1 MNQPSIVPIRWGKQS
16 MSHTAFRRTA
26 LASALACALSA
37 SAFGQTSN
45 TEPSSPSTTDQQK
58 KTQELEKIVVTGS
71 RIKRVEIEGPTPVV
85 TITGDE
91 LKREGFSTVIEAL
104 QSLTAA
110 APNPQPDVLYGS
122 RIPGAK
128 PLNLRYFGPG
138 RSLLLVNGQ
147 RVSDY
152 PEPFGGQSNFSNYG
166 NIPAAA
172 VDRIEVLATGASAI
186 YGSDAVAGVVNI
198 ILKKN
203 YNGDQV
209 NVRVGGTE
217 RGGGAF
223 NDESLTGGRT
233 GDNWSLT
240 WVLENFHRK
249 PIMGFDRP
257 FMDDVTDRPKT
268 IWNESDR
275 VQGPIQSI
283 GLAIFDAESG
293 QRFIPGGAATCDK
306 FGRDYD
312 YYHRQPYHR
321 TGLGEGYLTDRGW
334 ECGLTGGFGY
344 NTLDNGNNN
353 QQAYVYGTY
362 NFTPDLQGYASLA
375 VYETLTEHQTDAPF
389 TFLNNAYTWFD
400 PGFTDAD
407 HPNGRYLTNVIRQFT
422 KGEVGDFQDFRNHTR
437 DRYVDFTAG
446 LRGKLWDDRYD
457 WDVSIRRSQDKTHS
471 SYLQILPGVA
481 DAFFLGQLLGT
492 TADGYPIYRM
502 DQSKFLRPLTPTEFA
517 SIATHAVNEADAWLD
532 AAQASVTGD
541 LFQGWGAGPIGFA
554 IEAEAARQGYSLDF
568 DKRELAG
575 EFGNNEDL
583 YFSDQGGGSRDRFA
597 LGTEFRVPIVST
609 FTANLGARWDK
620 YNAVRDASNVSY
632 MAGLEYRPIDSLLLR
647 GTYATSFRAPDMHYT
662 YARASS
668 ASERIT
674 DTYLCQKEQGNL
686 DNCGIDTSYTH
697 QATVTRQ
704 GSTELNYE
712 KGHSF
717 TYGFV
722 WNALDNLSTS
732 VDYWY
737 IYLKDIIQDIGPQ
750 DELNIERACAFGPI
764 SGPAPS
770 ASDCDFVKTRI
781 HRDAAGNIVSIEKG
795 PINQG
800 GQRAGGI
807 DASLKYR
814 IDTARFGN
822 FNLNLDYTISTKFE
836 TQPHPDVPWENHRE
850 DNVRSRVRG
859 SVEWQAGPWTT
870 TVLGTRTGGL
880 RTVNYSNCAPLSDGF
895 IPGYGDGP
903 HAANHCVD
911 PLTGLQAQSTRFRG
925 GPAIF
930 WNLGI
935 AYQLNEQ
942 MRLSG
947 YVTDVFDNA
956 AVQDPYKLDYTF
968 TWDNLYN
975 QIGRAYSLE
984 FSYKFD

>member
-1 MNQPSIVPIRWGKQS
+1 
-16 MSHTAFRRTA
+16 MSHTAFRRSA
-26 LASALACALSA
+26 LAGALACALSA
-37 SAFGQTSN
+37 SVFAQTT
-45 TEPSSPSTTDQQK
+45 TEPSSSTDQQK
-58 KTQELEKIVVTGS
+58 KSQELEKIVVTGS
-71 RIKRVEIEGPTPVV
+71 RIKRVEVEGPTPVV

-104 QSLTAA
+104 QSMTAA

-122 RIPGAK
+122 HIPGAK
-128 PLNLRYFGPG
+128 PLNLRYLGPG
-138 RSLLLVNGQ
+138 RSLLLINGQ

-172 VDRIEVLATGASAI
+172 VDRIEILATGASAI

-203 YNGDQV
+203 YNGDQIT
-209 NVRVGGTE
+209 VRGGGTE
-217 RGGGAF
+217 RGGGAS

-240 WVLENFHRK
+240 WVLENFRRK

-268 IWNESDR
+268 IWNDSDR
-275 VQGPIQSI
+275 AQGPIPGI
-283 GLAIFDAESG
+283 ALALFPDDG
-293 QRFIPGGAATCDK
+293 NRFVPGGSSTCGA
-306 FGRDYD
+306 FGRDYE
-312 YYHRQPYHR
+312 YYHRQSWTR
-321 TGLGEGYLTDRGW
+321 TGLGQGYLSDRGW
-334 ECGLTGGFGY
+334 ECATTGTFGY

-353 QQAYVYGTY
+353 QQGYVYGTY
-362 NFTPDLQGYASLA
+362 NFTDTLQGYASLA

-389 TFLNNAYTWFD
+389 VVLYPNNNYSWFD
-400 PGFTDAD
+400 PGLADAD
-407 HPNGRYLTNVIRQFT
+407 HPNGRQIDEAIRQFT
-422 KGEVGDFQDFRNHTR
+422 KGEVGSFHDFRNHTR
-437 DRYVDFTAG
+437 DKYVDFTAG
-446 LRGKLWDDRYD
+446 LKGKVFDDRFD
-457 WDVSIRRSQDKTHS
+457 WDVSLRRSQDKTHS
-471 SYLQILPGVA
+471 SYLQLLPGPV
-481 DAFFLGQLLGT
+481 DAFFLGPQLGT
-492 TADGYPIYRM
+492 TDDGTPIYKL
-502 DQSKFLRPLTPTEFA
+502 DQSKWNRPLTPQEFA
-517 SIATHAVNEADAWLD
+517 SISTHIDNRADAWLD

-541 LFQGWGAGPIGFA
+541 IFQGWGAGPIGFA
-554 IEAEAARQGYSLDF
+554 AEAEAARQGYSIDF
-568 DKRELAG
+568 DPRELAG
-575 EFGNNEDL
+575 DFGPNEDL
-583 YFSDQGGGSRDRFA
+583 YFNDQGGGSRSRFA

-620 YNAVRDASNVSY
+620 YNAVNNASNVSY
-632 MAGLEYRPIDSLLLR
+632 MAGLEYRPIESLLLR

-668 ASERIT
+668 SSQRIT
-674 DTYLCQKEQGNL
+674 DYYLCEKAEGNL
-686 DNCGIDTSYTH
+686 DNCGIDTPYTH
-697 QATVTRQ
+697 QVNVERQ
-704 GSTELNYE
+704 GSTQLDYE

-717 TYGFV
+717 GYGFV
-722 WNALDNLSTS
+722 WNATDTLSMS

-737 IYLKDIIQDIGPQ
+737 IYLKNIIRDIDQQGLIDIQ
-750 DELNIERACAFGPI
+750 RACAFGPLG
-764 SGPAPS
+764 GPAPS
-770 ASDCDFVKTRI
+770 SSDCAFVNTRI
-781 HRDAAGNIVSIEKG
+781 HRDASGVITAIDTG

-800 GQRAGGI
+800 GQRNAGV

-814 IDTARFGN
+814 IDTASWGN
-822 FNLNLDYTISTKFE
+822 FNLNLDYTLSTKYE
-836 TQPHPDVPWENHRE
+836 VQDHPNAEWRDVRS

-859 SVEWQAGPWTT
+859 SVEWQTGPWTT

-880 RTVNYSNCAPLSDGF
+880 RSVNWTNCQPLSDGF
-895 IPGYGDGP
+895 IPGYGDGA

-911 PLTGLQAQSTRFRG
+911 PLSGLQAQSTYYRG

-930 WNLGI
+930 WNLGV
-935 AYQLNEQ
+935 AYQFNEKLK
-942 MRLSG
+942 LSG
-947 YVTDVFDNA
+947 YVTDVFDKA

-984 FSYKFD
+984 LSYKFD